1 MRTRSL
7 AVAGISAGLLVGG
20 TAGLTLTLP
29 SIAGAQDVSDEAATE
44 TTADE
49 PDADATIEREAAAEA
64 RLRDALDPLVDDGT
78 ISAEQADAVAAT
90 LAAELPGRGHHR
102 PGARIAL
109 DAVAEALGTDE
120 DAVRDELRGG
130 ATVGELADAAG
141 VERQL
146 VIDAIVAAATER
158 AAEAVAAG
166 RITQAEADEHLA
178 RLAERLPEL
187 LDAELPAGGPGG
199 PGRPGGGHGGRGP
212 DAEPAD

>member
-20 TAGLTLTLP
+20 AAGLTLTLP
-29 SIAGAQDVSDEAATE
+29 GTAGAQDVGDEATTE

-49 PDADATIEREAAAEA
+49 AGADDTAEREAAAEA
-64 RLRDALDPLVDDGT
+64 RLREALAPLVDDGT

-102 PGARIAL
+102 PGAGIAL
-109 DAVAEALGTDE
+109 DAVAEVLGTDE
-120 DAVRDELRGG
+120 DALREELRGG
-130 ATVGELADAAG
+130 ATVGELADAAD
-141 VERQL
+141 VERQA

-158 AAEAVAAG
+158 AAEAVADG
-166 RITQAEADEHLA
+166 RLTQAEADEHLA

-187 LDAELPAGGPGG
+187 LDAELPGGGRG
-199 PGRPGGGHGGRGP
+199 PDGGGHGGRGP
-212 DAEPAD
+212 DAEPGD